1 MKTMLMTFEIVMLIA
16 IGISVFGI
24 FGETKVMTYRYHIAC
39 GIAGVLFLLAEV
51 ARHFIR

>member
-1 MKTMLMTFEIVMLIA
+1 MLKTFEVIMIIA
-16 IGISVFGI
+16 VIISIFGI

-39 GIAGVLFLLAEV
+39 GIAGALFLLAEV